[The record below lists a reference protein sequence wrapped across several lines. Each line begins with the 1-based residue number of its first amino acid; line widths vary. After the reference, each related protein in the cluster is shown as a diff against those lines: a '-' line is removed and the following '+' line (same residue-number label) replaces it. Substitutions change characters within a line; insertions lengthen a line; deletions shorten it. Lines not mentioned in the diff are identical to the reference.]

1 MRIHST
7 NLLPLMLLTLLA
19 ALTFWLERA
28 TQVDSAA
35 NSDKVRHDPD
45 FIVNAFSLRHFNM
58 EGSLQHALRADKMLH
73 FPDDDSTLVTAPA
86 LTFYAH
92 AQPTQLTARQARVS
106 RDGKL
111 VELREDVRVV
121 REAGP
126 DNPELVLTT
135 AAMDVYPDDEIA
147 RSDVPVTIV
156 NGKNVIHGTAMEAD
170 HRAHLYTLKGRV
182 QATLYKTE
190 PQTTP

>member
-28 TQVDSAA
+28 TQVETAA

-45 FIVNAFSLRHFNM
+45 FIVSALSIRHFNID
-58 EGSLQHALRADKMLH
+58 GSLQHALQADKMLH
-73 FPDDDSTLVTAPA
+73 YPDDDSTHVTSPS

-92 AQPTQLTARQARVS
+92 AQPTRLTARQAIVS
-106 RDGKL
+106 QDGKL
-111 VELREDVRVV
+111 VELNDDVRVV
-121 REAGP
+121 REASP
-126 DNPELVLTT
+126 DSPELVLTT
-135 AAMDVYPDDEIA
+135 AAMQVYPDDEIA
-147 RSDVPVTIV
+147 RSSVPVTIV
-156 NGKNVIHGTAMEAD
+156 NGKSVIHGAAMEAD
-170 HRAHLYTLKGRV
+170 HHAHLYTLMGRV
-182 QATLYKTE
+182 QATLYKTQ